1 MAIRRV
7 LPTGVATGGSGA
19 DYAANACGTINE
31 ASAAATDT
39 YLLASTDT
47 AFTGLTFACAKGTA
61 ATPNRY
67 LDVAT
72 GALSSF
78 GALIADCL
86 STSGW
91 IANPAG
97 DVGLSY
103 LVATHTKN
111 GTGNKMKLTF
121 DAVPQA
127 NTMQAY
133 CPVANLSLA
142 AFQNV
147 CSFMQDYV
155 GTCPANSLVIKL
167 CTGNDG
173 VTGVVATMTWAEAM
187 AALSVNTPVCLNNGA
202 ALANGINSIAIYT
215 GAVAPAASS
224 VWAFDT
230 FYATIAG
237 FDLNSMPH
245 KSFNYRGAA
254 WAPLTNYAVGTKIV
268 PTFGARSPLV
278 FEQMAA
284 AGGVSAA
291 TEYFTDADGQLKAIW
306 DKAYLPAMGNFAGQL
321 VTDGTC
327 IWKCLGDDEAY
338 YFWAI
343 KSLDFTANGGKGRI
357 EIDNHPGNVGN
368 AGRGYYGT
376 DETVAM
382 SYLTPY
388 LYPMAAAAATV
399 MDSIGASGTDAV
411 PRTISGGYNTSDV
424 VVGVT
429 FISGRNGLG
438 YLLQNNAKASVKITG
453 GIGFVRGGRGID
465 VSGLVNWMSI
475 REVIGTSN
483 TNQLLI
489 ASGTYPFLLW
499 LQHVWAFNNTS
510 TYQMYFI
517 LPSFRGSFSVKAI
530 GGLGTTGVQAQ
541 LTFYLASGMI
551 RGLEASNSTG
561 YGVATNDGLTLINAK
576 TSLNLVAG
584 FVSWAG
590 IRMKCKNLSVSETV
604 VLTSNG
610 TNYGYGA
617 GMLVQNFG
625 GVIGDNRAYY
635 PSMGQATYNSTTHV
649 WTIAVNNVNA
659 TQQIPLRHELGP
671 VRVDTVGVPCT
682 ISVQVNPSAANI
694 KCQLKIPANVIAG
707 VQFDTY
713 SESSGS
719 GLQTLTT
726 TFTPLEAGIFKPVL
740 DCSINDTTLTSTIA
754 FDLDSFAATQN
765 GVALAVAGIGDQL
778 FGEEMFVSR
787 GDVLTLAQE
796 AARNIS
802 AGAANFLVG
811 VTERIQGVD
820 IPGALSLS
828 YINTITP
835 TGSAVAGGATATITG
850 SGFSVSGN
858 TVAFGSAALGWTAA
872 TIITETATSISVV
885 IPAGSANTVGVRVT
899 NALAQVAT
907 LTNCFVYYA
916 TPTSHVKQR
925 IIDAIIYGLGQITEN
940 NGYNYTIRRVYD
952 PPTGFTEMEE
962 FPAVNVYD
970 GEETCA
976 NGNIGSHLQTGG
988 NNAMLHNSFVVTLD
1002 CVLTTTPNQATAR
1015 QDRYKFLADVQ
1026 KYFGKNYWIPNEY
1039 SEGTARCCFYQRS
1052 TPFGI
1057 ESNRNDITGIS
1068 IDFIVWYDQ
1077 ELTNP
1082 TSRG

>member
-1 MAIRRV
+1 
-7 LPTGVATGGSGA
+7 
-19 DYAANACGTINE
+19 
-31 ASAAATDT
+31 
-39 YLLASTDT
+39 
-47 AFTGLTFACAKGTA
+47 
-61 ATPNRY
+61 
-67 LDVAT
+67 
-72 GALSSF
+72 
-78 GALIADCL
+78 
-86 STSGW
+86 
-91 IANPAG
+91 
-97 DVGLSY
+97 
-103 LVATHTKN
+103 
-111 GTGNKMKLTF
+111 
-121 DAVPQA
+121 
-127 NTMQAY
+127 
-133 CPVANLSLA
+133 
-142 AFQNV
+142 
-147 CSFMQDYV
+147 
-155 GTCPANSLVIKL
+155 
-167 CTGNDG
+167 
-173 VTGVVATMTWAEAM
+173 
-187 AALSVNTPVCLNNGA
+187 
-202 ALANGINSIAIYT
+202 
-215 GAVAPAASS
+215 
-224 VWAFDT
+224 
-230 FYATIAG
+230 
-237 FDLNSMPH
+237 
-245 KSFNYRGAA
+245 
-254 WAPLTNYAVGTKIV
+254 
-268 PTFGARSPLV
+268 
-278 FEQMAA
+278 
-284 AGGVSAA
+284 
-291 TEYFTDADGQLKAIW
+291 
-306 DKAYLPAMGNFAGQL
+306 
-321 VTDGTC
+321 
-327 IWKCLGDDEAY
+327 
-338 YFWAI
+338 
-343 KSLDFTANGGKGRI
+343 
-357 EIDNHPGNVGN
+357 
-368 AGRGYYGT
+368 
-376 DETVAM
+376 
-382 SYLTPY
+382 
-388 LYPMAAAAATV
+388 
-399 MDSIGASGTDAV
+399 
-411 PRTISGGYNTSDV
+411 
-424 VVGVT
+424 
-429 FISGRNGLG
+429 
-438 YLLQNNAKASVKITG
+438 
-453 GIGFVRGGRGID
+453 
-465 VSGLVNWMSI
+465 
-475 REVIGTSN
+475 
-483 TNQLLI
+483 
-489 ASGTYPFLLW
+489 
-499 LQHVWAFNNTS
+499 
-510 TYQMYFI
+510 
-517 LPSFRGSFSVKAI
+517 
-530 GGLGTTGVQAQ
+530 
-541 LTFYLASGMI
+541 
-551 RGLEASNSTG
+551 
-561 YGVATNDGLTLINAK
+561 
-576 TSLNLVAG
+576 
-584 FVSWAG
+584 
-590 IRMKCKNLSVSETV
+590 
-604 VLTSNG
+604 
-610 TNYGYGA
+610 
-617 GMLVQNFG
+617 
-625 GVIGDNRAYY
+625 
-635 PSMGQATYNSTTHV
+635 
-649 WTIAVNNVNA
+649 
-659 TQQIPLRHELGP
+659 
-671 VRVDTVGVPCT
+671 
-682 ISVQVNPSAANI
+682 VQVNPSAANI

-740 DCSINDTTLTSTIA
+740 DCSINDTTLTSTIT

-850 SGFSVSGN
+850 SGFSASGN
-858 TVAFGSAALGWTAA
+858 AVAFGSTALGWTAA
-872 TIITETATSISVV
+872 TIITETITSITVV

>member
-1 MAIRRV
+1 MF
-7 LPTGVATGGSGA
+7 
-19 DYAANACGTINE
+19 
-31 ASAAATDT
+31 
-39 YLLASTDT
+39 AST
-47 AFTGLTFACAKGTA
+47 
-61 ATPNRY
+61 
-67 LDVAT
+67 
-72 GALSSF
+72 
-78 GALIADCL
+78 
-86 STSGW
+86 TS
-91 IANPAG
+91 
-97 DVGLSY
+97 
-103 LVATHTKN
+103 LV
-111 GTGNKMKLTF
+111 L
-121 DAVPQA
+121 
-127 NTMQAY
+127 TMQFCKIFSNGSSAY
-133 CPVANLSLA
+133 
-142 AFQNV
+142 
-147 CSFMQDYV
+147 SFD
-155 GTCPANSLVIKL
+155 
-167 CTGNDG
+167 
-173 VTGVVATMTWAEAM
+173 
-187 AALSVNTPVCLNNGA
+187 
-202 ALANGINSIAIYT
+202 
-215 GAVAPAASS
+215 
-224 VWAFDT
+224 
-230 FYATIAG
+230 
-237 FDLNSMPH
+237 
-245 KSFNYRGAA
+245 
-254 WAPLTNYAVGTKIV
+254 
-268 PTFGARSPLV
+268 
-278 FEQMAA
+278 
-284 AGGVSAA
+284 
-291 TEYFTDADGQLKAIW
+291 
-306 DKAYLPAMGNFAGQL
+306 
-321 VTDGTC
+321 
-327 IWKCLGDDEAY
+327 
-338 YFWAI
+338 
-343 KSLDFTANGGKGRI
+343 
-357 EIDNHPGNVGN
+357 
-368 AGRGYYGT
+368 
-376 DETVAM
+376 
-382 SYLTPY
+382 
-388 LYPMAAAAATV
+388 
-399 MDSIGASGTDAV
+399 
-411 PRTISGGYNTSDV
+411 
-424 VVGVT
+424 
-429 FISGRNGLG
+429 
-438 YLLQNNAKASVKITG
+438 ITG
-453 GIGFVRGGRGID
+453 SV
-465 VSGLVNWMSI
+465 
-475 REVIGTSN
+475 
-483 TNQLLI
+483 
-489 ASGTYPFLLW
+489 
-499 LQHVWAFNNTS
+499 
-510 TYQMYFI
+510 
-517 LPSFRGSFSVKAI
+517 FRGSFGNMSNGHLGAAFNSAAVSLGSCYGMLRTISVVNGA
-530 GGLGTTGVQAQ
+530 
-541 LTFYLASGMI
+541 
-551 RGLEASNSTG
+551 G
-561 YGVATNDGLTLINAK
+561 YGIASCDGMTFINLVTAFNAIAAFSATN
-576 TSLNLVAG
+576 
-584 FVSWAG
+584 G
-590 IRMKCKNLSVSETV
+590 IKAQIKNGSISESTV
-604 VLTSNG
+604 VGAFAATSGFGNKV
-610 TNYGYGA
+610 
-617 GMLVQNFG
+617 LIQNFN
-625 GVIGDNRAYY
+625 GVTGDNRAYY
-635 PSMGQATYNSTTHV
+635 PSMGQATYATATHI
-649 WTIAVNNVNA
+649 WTIAVNSVNA
-659 TQQIPLRHELGP
+659 TAQIPLRHELGP

-740 DCSINDTTLTSTIA
+740 DCSINDTTLTSTIT

-850 SGFSVSGN
+850 SGFSASGN
-858 TVAFGSAALGWTAA
+858 AVAFGSTALGWTAA
-872 TIITETATSISVV
+872 TIITETITSITVV

>member
-67 LDVAT
+67 LDVAS
-72 GALSSF
+72 GNLSSY
-78 GALIADCL
+78 GALIDACE
-86 STSGW
+86 SGW
-91 IANPAG
+91 TPANGA
-97 DVGLSY
+97 S
-103 LVATHTKN
+103 VAYTAVLIKN
-111 GTGNKMKLTF
+111 GTANKLRIILP
-121 DAVPQA
+121 AVPAA
-127 NTMQAY
+127 NTLYAY
-133 CPVANLSLA
+133 KTITSVSLEAFSQLSFWLRSGSIAGSANQYYSINL
-142 AFQNV
+142 
-147 CSFMQDYV
+147 CSD
-155 GTCPANSLVIKL
+155 TA
-167 CTGNDG
+167 G
-173 VTGVVATMTWAEAM
+173 VTTVKSIPITGFLGQDTTTCFNFLWSNISTANIQSIAFYSG
-187 AALSVNTPVCLNNGA
+187 SVTPVTVA
-202 ALANGINSIAIYT
+202 QVFIDSI
-215 GAVAPAASS
+215 
-224 VWAFDT
+224 
-230 FYATIAG
+230 YATVAG
-237 FDLNSMPH
+237 FDLNSVLH
-245 KSFNYRGAA
+245 KSFNYRGVS
-254 WAPLTNYAVGTKIV
+254 WAPNTAIALNEIRV

-278 FEQMAA
+278 YKCAF
-284 AGGVSAA
+284 AGTTGA
-291 TEYFTDADGQLKAIW
+291 TEYFTDADGTSKPIW
-306 DKAYLPAMGNFAGQL
+306 DKAYLPAMGNFPNQTVL
-321 VTDGTC
+321 DGTC
-327 IWKCLGDDEAY
+327 VWEVLGNDEAY

-357 EIDNHPGNVGN
+357 EIDNHPANVGN

-388 LYPMAAAAATV
+388 LYPMAAAATTV
-399 MDSIGASGTDAV
+399 MDSIGGSGTDAI

-438 YLLQNNAKASVKITG
+438 YGLQNSAKSAVIISG
-453 GIGFVRGGRGID
+453 GIGFVRYGRALFGTGIIPWMKARHYIGVGITDRGIMFT
-465 VSGLVNWMSI
+465 SSTSLVLTMQFCKI
-475 REVIGTSN
+475 FSN
-483 TNQLLI
+483 GSSAYSFDITG
-489 ASGTYPFLLW
+489 S
-499 LQHVWAFNNTS
+499 V
-510 TYQMYFI
+510 
-517 LPSFRGSFSVKAI
+517 FRGSFGNMSNGHLGAAFNSAAVSLGSCSGMLRTISVVNGAGYGIASCDGMTFINLVTAYNAIAAFSVTNGVKAQVKNGSI
-530 GGLGTTGVQAQ
+530 SESTVAGAFATTSGFGNRVLIQNFNGTT
-541 LTFYLASGMI
+541 
-551 RGLEASNSTG
+551 
-561 YGVATNDGLTLINAK
+561 
-576 TSLNLVAG
+576 
-584 FVSWAG
+584 
-590 IRMKCKNLSVSETV
+590 
-604 VLTSNG
+604 
-610 TNYGYGA
+610 
-617 GMLVQNFG
+617 
-625 GVIGDNRAYY
+625 GDNRAYY
-635 PSMGQATYNSTTHV
+635 PSMGQATYATATHI
-649 WTIAVNNVNA
+649 WTIAVNSVNA

-850 SGFSVSGN
+850 SGFSASGN
-858 TVAFGSAALGWTAA
+858 AVAFGSTALGWTAA
-872 TIITETATSISVV
+872 TIITETITSITVV